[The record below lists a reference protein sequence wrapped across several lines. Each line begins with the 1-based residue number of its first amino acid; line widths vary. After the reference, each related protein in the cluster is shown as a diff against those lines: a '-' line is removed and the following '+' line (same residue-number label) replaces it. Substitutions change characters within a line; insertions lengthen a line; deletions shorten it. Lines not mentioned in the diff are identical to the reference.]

1 MLIRDQSESTSNH
14 TQKPCSQSSDLAK
27 PSILKSKSKDGCSRS
42 AHRVDFDPSKYGVR
56 FYFVEG
62 DRERLSAAPPRG
74 VWSYVS
80 DLASKFQAW
89 YKSVVHHTEPFEQN
103 RKPPRRPTRRG
114 RSNPHNHRSYRRF
127 RSVPTRR
134 GGSFDAGWENWPLI
148 LSSRDKPQSH
158 DRPGGEPWSAPS
170 GQRRYAQPARD
181 KWGLSRE
188 SKEVMAEMRRVQQEG
203 IPDQE
208 TVRSPAKTPPGKTLD
223 PSTAAALLSFLCFR
237 RAPVR
242 PGPA

>member
-27 PSILKSKSKDGCSRS
+27 PSILKSKNKDGCSRS
-42 AHRVDFDPSKYGVR
+42 AHRVDFDPSKNGVR

-62 DRERLSAAPPRG
+62 DRERLSTATPRG

-114 RSNPHNHRSYRRF
+114 CSNPHNHRSYRRF
-127 RSVPTRR
+127 RSIPTRR
-134 GGSFDAGWENWPLI
+134 GGSFDADWENWPLI

-170 GQRRYAQPARD
+170 GQRCYAQPDRD
-181 KWGLSRE
+181 KWGLSSE
-188 SKEVMAEMRRVQQEG
+188 SEEVMAEVRRVQQEG
-203 IPDQE
+203 IPGQE
-208 TVRSPAKTPPGKTLD
+208 TVRSPAKTPQAKL
-223 PSTAAALLSFLCFR
+223 
-237 RAPVR
+237 
-242 PGPA
+242 